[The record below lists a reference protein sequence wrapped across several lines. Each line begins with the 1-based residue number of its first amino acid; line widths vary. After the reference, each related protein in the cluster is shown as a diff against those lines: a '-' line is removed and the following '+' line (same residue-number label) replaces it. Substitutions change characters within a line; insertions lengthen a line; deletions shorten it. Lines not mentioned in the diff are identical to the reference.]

1 MLFLDLFVAFA
12 LIILSSGKRIA
23 DMTPEEFQKYLA
35 QVEELA
41 YQNSLYKEEVE
52 LLKRLLQ
59 EYYEK
64 NDEDRKKLLEFL
76 KRILDKILEDHKSE
90 LSIFI
95 DKVKK
100 ILDEPSGLGGP
111 GR

>member
-1 MLFLDLFVAFA
+1 M
-12 LIILSSGKRIA
+12 KKMMRI
-23 DMTPEEFQKYLA
+23 E
-35 QVEELA
+35 
-41 YQNSLYKEEVE
+41 
-52 LLKRLLQ
+52 
-59 EYYEK
+59 
-64 NDEDRKKLLEFL
+64 KKLLEFL
-76 KRILDKILEDHKSE
+76 KRILDKTLEDHKSE